1 MKNLFIALFLVATFK
16 LNAQKAKSQ
25 TSRID
30 KSTFGVGLGL
40 DYGGFGMNFN
50 TSLHTNI
57 SLFGSLG
64 YSFSEIG
71 YGFGSKLR
79 LMSVVNPSSV
89 TPYGIVMYGKQT
101 IVKIE
106 NATRLNKSFHGITL
120 GLGTDFSFKPRKK
133 GYWSIGLL
141 FPIRKSEV
149 EEYLNYLKNV
159 QGVTFSNDL
168 SPVLFSFGYKLILN

>member
-1 MKNLFIALFLVATFK
+1 MKKTFIFCLLIIAIHLKGQETTP
-16 LNAQKAKSQ
+16 Q

-40 DYGGFGMNFN
+40 DYGGFGMNFT

-57 SLFGSLG
+57 ALFGGLG

-79 LMSVVNPSSV
+79 LMSAVNPSRV

-106 NATRLNKSFHGITL
+106 NAARLNKSFHGITL